1 MMRVKYNDA
10 RHRRKGES
18 MKQFRNRLTL
28 IMLILIGLSMLGAGL
43 AMVKVFKQS
52 HIQLLEDN
60 MIREIRLLQ
69 TMMDFPDTDSPDAVE
84 YYTNRSLQLEE
95 LSDARVTFIT
105 KDGRVIG
112 DSESNPVTMDN
123 HAYREEVLEAEKT
136 GKGSTIRRSSTL
148 GQDMLYV
155 ALPVK
160 VGDSFDGF
168 VRLSLSLSQVDKG
181 VRQGWTVM
189 GIGLAILFLAASLLS
204 IRVAKGLTSPLEKI
218 TRVAR
223 RIARLEYDARVNIN
237 RKDEIGQLAKAIN
250 GMADSLQTQVRTIRD
265 NEDLLQSVLN
275 NMTGGIVMVNGSGH
289 IMLINRAAERM
300 LGVDAEVITGKS
312 YRELK
317 QHYELTKLMK
327 EGLENRNS
335 FHEER
340 NLYYPVESIVRL
352 DGVPMVQE
360 DGAYRGMLFLLQDV
374 SDIRRL
380 ERMRSE
386 FVANV
391 SHELK
396 TPLAAVKGFAETLLG
411 GGVSDEKTARSF
423 LQIIYDESERLNR
436 LIGDILELSSIES
449 KRVQMDYSPIHLQAF
464 FETISEMMRTVA
476 EKKRISLELDVP
488 EELFMEGDE
497 DKLRQIFMNLLSNAI
512 NYTQEG
518 GRVKL
523 TAREKLHNGQS
534 EDIVQFIVKDSGIGI
549 PKKDLPR
556 IFERFYRVD
565 KARSRGSGGTG
576 LGLSIVKHLVDMHH
590 GRIDVESELGVGSS
604 FIIELPVLQEH
615 EETGI

>member
-1 MMRVKYNDA
+1 
-10 RHRRKGES
+10 

-28 IMLILIGLSMLGAGL
+28 IMLTLIGLSMLGAGL

-123 HAYREEVLEAEKT
+123 HAYREEVLEAGKT

-168 VRLSLSLSQVDKG
+168 VRLSLSLSQVDNG

-275 NMTGGIVMVNGSGH
+275 NMTGGIVMVNGSGR
-289 IMLINRAAERM
+289 IMLVNRAAERM
-300 LGVDAEVITGKS
+300 LGIDAEVITGKS

-327 EGLENRNS
+327 EGLDNRIS

-340 NLYYPVESIVRL
+340 NLYYPVESIIRL

-590 GRIDVESELGVGSS
+590 GRIHVESELGVGSS
-604 FIIELPVLQEH
+604 FIIELPVLQEQ
-615 EETGI
+615 EEAGI

>member
-1 MMRVKYNDA
+1 MRQY
-10 RHRRKGES
+10 
-18 MKQFRNRLTL
+18 RNRLTL
-28 IMLILIGLSMLGAGL
+28 IMLTLIGLSMLAAGL
-43 AMVKVFKQS
+43 AMVTVFKQS
-52 HIQLLEDN
+52 HVQLLEDN
-60 MIREIRLLQ
+60 MVREIRLLQ
-69 TMMDFPDTDSPDAVE
+69 TMMEFPDADSADAIT
-84 YYTNRSLQLEE
+84 YYTNRSIQLEE
-95 LSDARVTFIT
+95 LSESRVTFIL
-105 KDGRVIG
+105 KDGKVIG
-112 DSESNPVTMDN
+112 DSESDPLTMDN
-123 HAYREEVLEAEKT
+123 HAYREEMLQAVKE
-136 GKGSTIRRSSTL
+136 GRGSTIRRSDTL
-148 GQDMLYV
+148 EQDMLYV

-160 VGDSFDGF
+160 AGENFDGF
-168 VRLSLSLSQVDKG
+168 VRLSVSLKAVDQG

-189 GIGLAILFLAASLLS
+189 GIGLLVLFLIAALVSY
-204 IRVAKGLTSPLEKI
+204 RVAKGLTSPLEKI

-223 RIARLEYDARVNIN
+223 RISSLEYDARVKIH
-237 RKDEIGQLAKAIN
+237 RKDEIGQLAQAIN
-250 GMADSLQTQVRTIRD
+250 GMADSLQTQLRTIRD

-275 NMTGGIVMVNGSGH
+275 NMTGGIVMVNGAGQ
-289 IMLINRAAERM
+289 IILVNRAAERM
-300 LGVDAEVITGKS
+300 LGINAEVITGKS

-317 QHYELTKLMK
+317 QHYELTKLMEQGLESK
-327 EGLENRNS
+327 EG

-340 NLYYPVESIVRL
+340 NIYYPVESIIRL
-352 DGVPMVQE
+352 DGVAMMQE
-360 DGAYRGMLFLLQDV
+360 EEQESYRGMLFLLQDV

-411 GGVSDEKTARSF
+411 GGVTDEKTSRSF

-436 LIGDILELSSIES
+436 LIGDILELSKIES
-449 KRVQMDYSPIHLQAF
+449 KRIQMDYSPIHLSAF
-464 FETISEMMRTVA
+464 FDTISEMMRTVA
-476 EKKRISLELDVP
+476 EKKRISLELDIP

-512 NYTQEG
+512 SYTQEG

-523 TAREKLHNGQS
+523 TALEKHSHGNA
-534 EDIVQFIVKDSGIGI
+534 EDIVEFIVKDSGIGI

-576 LGLSIVKHLVDMHH
+576 LGLSIVKHLVDLHH
-590 GRIDVESELGVGSS
+590 GTIKVESELGIGSS
-604 FIIELPVLQEH
+604 FIIELPILQETQ
-615 EETGI
+615 ETGS

>member
-1 MMRVKYNDA
+1 MRQY
-10 RHRRKGES
+10 
-18 MKQFRNRLTL
+18 RNRLTL
-28 IMLILIGLSMLGAGL
+28 IMLTLIGLSMLAAGL
-43 AMVKVFKQS
+43 AMVTVFKQS
-52 HIQLLEDN
+52 HVQLLEDN
-60 MIREIRLLQ
+60 MVREIRLLQ
-69 TMMDFPDTDSPDAVE
+69 TMMEFPDADSADAIT
-84 YYTNRSLQLEE
+84 YYTNRSIQLEE
-95 LSDARVTFIT
+95 LSESRVTFIL
-105 KDGRVIG
+105 KDGKVIG
-112 DSESNPVTMDN
+112 DSESDPLTMDN
-123 HAYREEVLEAEKT
+123 HAYREEMLQAVKE
-136 GKGSTIRRSSTL
+136 GRGSTIRRSDTL
-148 GQDMLYV
+148 EQDMLYV

-160 VGDSFDGF
+160 AGENFDGF
-168 VRLSLSLSQVDKG
+168 VRLSVSLKAVDQG

-189 GIGLAILFLAASLLS
+189 GIGLLVLFLIAALVSY
-204 IRVAKGLTSPLEKI
+204 RVAKGLTSPLEKI

-223 RIARLEYDARVNIN
+223 RISSLEYDARVKIH
-237 RKDEIGQLAKAIN
+237 RKDEIGQLALAIN
-250 GMADSLQTQVRTIRD
+250 GMADSLQTQLRTIRD

-275 NMTGGIVMVNGSGH
+275 NMTGGIVMVNGAGQ
-289 IMLINRAAERM
+289 IILVNRAAEKM
-300 LGVDAEVITGKS
+300 LGINAEVITGKS

-317 QHYELTKLMK
+317 QHYELTKLMEQGLESK
-327 EGLENRNS
+327 EG

-340 NLYYPVESIVRL
+340 NIYYPVESIIRL
-352 DGVPMVQE
+352 DGVAMMQE
-360 DGAYRGMLFLLQDV
+360 EEQESYRGMLFLLQDV

-411 GGVSDEKTARSF
+411 GGVTDEKTSRSF

-436 LIGDILELSSIES
+436 LIGDILELSKIES
-449 KRVQMDYSPIHLQAF
+449 KRIQMDYSPIHLSAF
-464 FETISEMMRTVA
+464 FDTISEMMRTVA
-476 EKKRISLELDVP
+476 EKKRISLELDIP

-512 NYTQEG
+512 SYTQEG

-523 TAREKLHNGQS
+523 TALEKHSHGNA
-534 EDIVQFIVKDSGIGI
+534 EDIVEFIVKDSGIGI

-576 LGLSIVKHLVDMHH
+576 LGLSIVKHLVDLHH
-590 GRIDVESELGVGSS
+590 GTIKVESELGIGSS
-604 FIIELPVLQEH
+604 FIIELPILQETQ
-615 EETGI
+615 ETGS

>member
-1 MMRVKYNDA
+1 
-10 RHRRKGES
+10 

-28 IMLILIGLSMLGAGL
+28 IMLVLIGLSMLGAGL

-69 TMMDFPDTDSPDAVE
+69 TMMDFPDADSPDAVE

-168 VRLSLSLSQVDKG
+168 VRLSLSLSQVDQG

-237 RKDEIGQLAKAIN
+237 RKDEIGQLAQAIN

-615 EETGI
+615 EEAGI